1 MRRFVAANNARRFGP
16 WRPIICAVCEA
27 QRRESNYSG
36 RSKPVRRAS
45 TKSTVDRHK
54 TVSSENPLR
63 IDHLNCLNV
72 TTIRISNHLRSLCS
86 KKNLGLRVTH
96 PVTQC
101 QTKISTVAYT
111 YVYLRS
117 IRNVEKGWKTQHSLA
132 SKREDEMTADKAR
145 RHDART
151 SAASEVGRDR
161 GGTNLVG
168 SVAVSPTNV
177 HSDTTGAATS
187 GTRLGR
193 HGPDGDRC
201 VRAAPSRWRNKAR
214 KNHPTG

>member
-1 MRRFVAANNARRFGP
+1 
-16 WRPIICAVCEA
+16 
-27 QRRESNYSG
+27 
-36 RSKPVRRAS
+36 
-45 TKSTVDRHK
+45 
-54 TVSSENPLR
+54 
-63 IDHLNCLNV
+63 
-72 TTIRISNHLRSLCS
+72 
-86 KKNLGLRVTH
+86 
-96 PVTQC
+96 
-101 QTKISTVAYT
+101 
-111 YVYLRS
+111 
-117 IRNVEKGWKTQHSLA
+117 
-132 SKREDEMTADKAR
+132 MTADKAR

-201 VRAAPSRWRNKAR
+201 VRAPPSRETKRVSKHR
-214 KNHPTG
+214 RVK